1 MTEAQQPDALKKLL
15 VFIIAL
21 AILATIIAIAWNF
34 AVDLPQQPK
43 TLQAPANSLPIKEC
57 KGCAS
62 IVDIALKTKC
72 EEENACSSDTKPK
85 TEYSGNGKP
94 LED

>member
-1 MTEAQQPDALKKLL
+1 MTDTQQPDALKKLL

-43 TLQAPANSLPIKEC
+43 TLQAPANSLEDLCTK
-57 KGCAS
+57 CAS
-62 IVDIALKTKC
+62 IQDIGLKNKC
-72 EEENACSSDTKPK
+72 LMENECSSNVKPK
-85 TEYSGNGKP
+85 TEYYNGKQ